1 MDTKARIKV
10 IKRNSQPESK
20 TGKSSRV
27 NKPKTAQQSA
37 REMVSTVSSWVN
49 DFQQKR
55 REETKEAFNLL
66 FEAQNP
72 NGCANC

>member
-1 MDTKARIKV
+1 MDTKAKIKV
-10 IKRNSQPESK
+10 IKKDTQPEFKIS
-20 TGKSSRV
+20 KSSKV
-27 NKPKTAQQSA
+27 IKPKTAQHSA

-49 DFQQKR
+49 DFQQRR

-72 NGCANC
+72 NNCANC